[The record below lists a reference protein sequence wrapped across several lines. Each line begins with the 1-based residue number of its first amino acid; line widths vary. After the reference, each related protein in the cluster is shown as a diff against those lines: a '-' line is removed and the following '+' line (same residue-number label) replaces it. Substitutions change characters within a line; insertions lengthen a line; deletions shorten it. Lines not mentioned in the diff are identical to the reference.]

1 MASSTPTERALTPV
15 PTYTD
20 ATLTIPNSNPI
31 ILNAGGYA
39 VSSTGSCGIWLTLGV
54 SYRFVLQ
61 NSSNVQQWAVDNI
74 PDSGVFNLPNTW
86 TSLQTFNAGIAVP
99 GTSTMG
105 TVNITGNLSVTGASN
120 LNTINAISNPTSL
133 AQDSTITLNYDNL
146 FSYIQLTK
154 NLTVVPN
161 SIGFANITQM
171 SGTPGVHGAYGFYN
185 VADFTSLAG
194 KLAVG
199 ADTDTYFKDVGVT
212 NANVLPSQANSATTE
227 GSANFTSPVT
237 SFQGV
242 VVHLGSGVLN
252 AAVNFLAPNNSNLG
266 TGSIQYSLGFYGLD
280 QLNTGTTLN
289 AAFDAA
295 PQTSC
300 GGCYGFYSASANKDQ
315 MGNLSVT
322 TLLSPTTTTSTLII
336 PGATSGSS
344 VLSAS
349 ATGGTLDISGPVDI
363 VGTLQAPSI
372 TMNHVLISAT
382 APTIASGFGSGAAV
396 SNNNGTVAFLINVGT
411 SNTGTGIITM
421 PAANTG
427 WNCWFND
434 ITTKSANQ
442 AQTLQTA
449 STSTSVTVQN
459 YTDVMGT
466 HVWTDSDILQVSC
479 FAY

>member
-1 MASSTPTERALTPV
+1 MRKNQNQFICAVVCLFVLCLSSGGKAKAQAILAPVACQQFFSATGQPMSGGFLYTYLSGLLTPV

-20 ATLTIPNSNPI
+20 ATGTIPNSNPI

-266 TGSIQYSLGFYGLD
+266 MGLD
-280 QLNTGTTLN
+280 SILPWFLWPRSIEYRDHAQCRIRCCSPNFLWWMLRLLFGLCEQRPDGESKRYYLALAYHN
-289 AAFDAA
+289 D
-295 PQTSC
+295 Q
-300 GGCYGFYSASANKDQ
+300 YANYPRRYER
-315 MGNLSVT
+315 V
-322 TLLSPTTTTSTLII
+322 
-336 PGATSGSS
+336 
-344 VLSAS
+344 
-349 ATGGTLDISGPVDI
+349 
-363 VGTLQAPSI
+363 
-372 TMNHVLISAT
+372 
-382 APTIASGFGSGAAV
+382 FGSLRISYWRHTRYLWTCGYRRNPSSPVYHHESCAHIGHS
-396 SNNNGTVAFLINVGT
+396 SN
-411 SNTGTGIITM
+411 
-421 PAANTG
+421 
-427 WNCWFND
+427 
-434 ITTKSANQ
+434 
-442 AQTLQTA
+442 
-449 STSTSVTVQN
+449 
-459 YTDVMGT
+459 
-466 HVWTDSDILQVSC
+466 HC
-479 FAY
+479 FRFRLRRRCIE